1 MDKQTKIYIV
11 ALLVLIVGYL
21 FVESNQKE
29 PVNWFPSYYSS
40 HKIPYG
46 TYVLKN
52 ELNSLFP
59 KTKVEEIDI
68 PPYVYLADSTRMG
81 TYFFVDDVI
90 NFGDAEFLRLM
101 KFVERG
107 NDVFI
112 STKGMTIDTL
122 NIVTKQL
129 ISTNLDEKVFFKL
142 LNKVFKAKEYS
153 FDRSF
158 ENYVFKTVDSLNTKM
173 LGITGYV
180 DKNNTRTEQGVN
192 FIQVKHGKGVF
203 YLHTFPEL
211 FTNYSIL
218 ATENEQHC
226 ANILSYLDEN
236 KPILWDSYY
245 KTGKSKIV
253 SPLHYLLS
261 SKYLKWAYYMALIG
275 VLFFVVFEG
284 KRKQRSIPI
293 ITPLKNQTLA
303 FTQTIANMFFE
314 KQDHKNIA
322 EFKITY
328 FLEFIRLKL
337 HIPTTTIDETFYNY
351 VALRSGNSYE
361 DVVKL
366 FKCCNEIHLKNTV
379 TVDELERLN
388 KMIEKFKNTIQYGRK

>member
-21 FVESNQKE
+21 FADSLKKD
-29 PVNWFPSYYSS
+29 PINWFPSYHAK

-52 ELNSLFP
+52 ELSSLFP
-59 KTKVEEIDI
+59 KTKVEEIEI
-68 PPYVYLADSTRMG
+68 PPYIYLKDSTRNG
-81 TYFFVDDVI
+81 TYFFVDEKLS
-90 NFGDAEFLRLM
+90 FGDAEFLRLM

-112 STKGMTIDTL
+112 STKGMMIDTL
-122 NIVTKQL
+122 NVKTERL
-129 ISTNLDEKVFFKL
+129 ISTNIDEKVFFKL
-142 LNKVFKAKEYS
+142 LNKVFKGKEFT

-158 ENYVFKTVDSLNTKM
+158 ENHIFKSVDTLNTKIM
-173 LGITGYV
+173 GITGYV
-180 DKNNTRTEQGVN
+180 NQNNQRTEIGAN

-211 FTNYSIL
+211 FTNYALLS
-218 ATENEQHC
+218 TENEQHC
-226 ANILSYLDEN
+226 ANVLSYLDSN
-236 KPILWDSYY
+236 KPILWDAYY

-261 SKYLKWAYYMALIG
+261 AKYLKWAYYMALIG
-275 VLFFVVFEG
+275 VLFFIVFEG

-303 FTQTIANMFFE
+303 FTQTIANMFYE

-337 HIPTTTIDETFYNY
+337 HIPTTTIDETFYKY

-361 DVVKL
+361 EVAKL
-366 FKCCNEIHLKNTV
+366 FQYCDEIHLKNNITA
-379 TVDELERLN
+379 DELDRLN